1 MILLGYLSV
10 EEYPET
16 ETITISAHAA
26 TVCEC
31 VAVYLSVLNALW
43 LRLQSA
49 FIRFRMVFQSIH
61 IAFRDSLA
69 VIQHRP
75 LRQQTKTI
83 WFLQIV
89 RNETMAHHS
98 NVSFQW
104 ILNIYIHSRWTRFFF
119 LFVCLALC
127 FFPYFHILF
136 LLQFFFFY
144 FRVSIGATQKNT
156 IDLPWRMNDVRSVKW
171 GELNNWHVRMAIEG
185 RFSMDRKLFY
195 LFLYYVCFLF
205 KIFRNH
211 NGIKL
216 CIHCDCYDS

>member
-104 ILNIYIHSRWTRFFF
+104 ILNIYIHSRWTRFF
-119 LFVCLALC
+119 LFVGLALC

-136 LLQFFFFY
+136 LLQFFFFL
-144 FRVSIGATQKNT
+144 FSCVDRCDAEKHNWFAMTNE
-156 IDLPWRMNDVRSVKW
+156 WRSECQVRWIEQLACQNGYWRPVFNGSQTFLSVF
-171 GELNNWHVRMAIEG
+171 I
-185 RFSMDRKLFY
+185 
-195 LFLYYVCFLF
+195 
-205 KIFRNH
+205 
-211 NGIKL
+211 L
-216 CIHCDCYDS
+216 CMFFVQDFPKSQWN